1 MTFTP
6 INKKSPPRIAG
17 GGLVH
22 VHHYADAD
30 RRAEMSQRDVHLFAR
45 LLQAR

>member
-30 RRAEMSQRDVHLFAR
+30 RRAEMSNCDVPPFPG
-45 LLQAR
+45 LLQA